1 MFLWGG
7 GRILTMSSHMEMSL
21 SSNNILNLADSFVEE
36 MVKITN
42 ILKVM
47 SISSLLMLAIA
58 VGLTVY
64 FVYHPLFMNLLA
76 TNNDIRFTLSILT
89 ASILAIF
96 SVCTITSIR
105 QYKFIYSWNKRYQSF
120 ILKKDELDKKLTA
133 DLNAEQ

>member
-1 MFLWGG
+1 
-7 GRILTMSSHMEMSL
+7 MSSHKEMSL
-21 SSNNILNLADSFVEE
+21 SRDNILNLADSFVDE
-36 MVKITN
+36 MVKMTN

-64 FVYHPLFMNLLA
+64 LVYHPLFMNLLA
-76 TNNDIRFTLSILT
+76 TNNDVRFTLSILT

-105 QYKFIYSWNKRYQSF
+105 QYKFINSWNKRYQSF

-133 DLNAEQ
+133 DLNPEQRD